1 MVSLLRSLY
10 FIVALLFFASHIPV
24 TVFIDSQALFPSSW
38 YPPWARTMLDD
49 FLRDYKDPLVRV
61 VCLVCVSFFEG
72 PVNSNRALMTLP
84 SSLPPFPFPLQMSP
98 PMEIWF
104 QSFVWTEV
112 LFQLPF
118 FFVATYALVMR
129 RNWIRIPAI
138 IYGSFVCATMVPILT
153 VLATTKAPGY
163 NPLPLIAFYSPYLL
177 VPACLVAYMAV
188 NEQPFGPSKSAQYTQ
203 HFYKYD

>member
-1 MVSLLRSLY
+1 
-10 FIVALLFFASHIPV
+10 
-24 TVFIDSQALFPSSW
+24 
-38 YPPWARTMLDD
+38 
-49 FLRDYKDPLVRV
+49 
-61 VCLVCVSFFEG
+61 
-72 PVNSNRALMTLP
+72 
-84 SSLPPFPFPLQMSP
+84 MSP
-98 PMEIWF
+98 PLEIWF

-118 FFVATYALVMR
+118 FCVATYALVLR

-163 NPLPLIAFYSPYLL
+163 NPLPVIAFYSPYFV

-188 NEQPFGPSKSAQYTQ
+188 NEHPFGQKKNTHQ